1 MPETDRLLRYHDRKR
16 PMDTLHDENVF
27 LNALVNGIAAQF
39 GPLCE
44 IVLHDLK
51 DRPYDH
57 SIVAIQNGHI
67 TGRKIGDCGTNLG
80 LQVLQGTDKEGD
92 KYNYITQTKAGKILR
107 STSIY
112 IRNSKGEVIGALCIN
127 FDITDL
133 IMAEKTLAS
142 ITQHPGSIDRP
153 DRLDPTVVEVFTND
167 VNDLLDSLI
176 QESIAHAGK
185 PPALMT
191 KEDKIEGIRYLAQ
204 KGALLIK
211 KSGDRIAKF
220 YGISKYTLYSYLEE
234 TRTGDSKDL
243 NRPEIAGD

>member
-1 MPETDRLLRYHDRKR
+1 MPYTRIYMETIL
-16 PMDTLHDENVF
+16 EQNEF
-27 LNALVNGIAAQF
+27 LSALVNGLAAQF

-44 IVLHDLK
+44 VVLHDLK
-51 DRPYDH
+51 DQPYDH
-57 SIVAIQNGHI
+57 TIVAIKNGHV

-112 IRNSKGEVIGALCIN
+112 IRNPEGEVIGALCIN

-133 IMAEKTLAS
+133 IMAEKTLAAV
-142 ITQHPGSIDRP
+142 TQHPSSADRP
-153 DRLDPTVVEVFTND
+153 SPTVVEVFTND

-234 TRTGDSKDL
+234 TRTGDSRD
-243 NRPEIAGD
+243 

>member
-1 MPETDRLLRYHDRKR
+1 MQETDCAQRYRNCNNS
-16 PMDTLHDENVF
+16 METLHDENAF
-27 LNALVNGIAAQF
+27 LNALVNGLAAQF
-39 GPLCE
+39 GPRCE

-51 DRPYDH
+51 DQPYDH
-57 SIVAIQNGHI
+57 TIVAIQNGNV
-67 TGRKIGDCGTNLG
+67 TGRKVGDCGTNLG

-92 KYNYITQTKAGKILR
+92 KYNYITQTKAGNILR

-112 IRNSKGEVIGALCIN
+112 IRNKKDEVIGALCIN
-127 FDITDL
+127 FDITDF
-133 IMAEKTLAS
+133 IMAEKTLSS
-142 ITQHPGSIDRP
+142 ITQHPVSIDRP
-153 DRLDPTVVEVFTND
+153 ISPVVEVFTND

-191 KEDKIEGIRYLAQ
+191 KEDKMEGIKYLAQ

-220 YGISKYTLYSYLEE
+220 YGISKYTLYSYLEG
-234 TRTGDSKDL
+234 TRSGDPK
-243 NRPEIAGD
+243 N

>member
-1 MPETDRLLRYHDRKR
+1 ME
-16 PMDTLHDENVF
+16 TLHEENEF
-27 LNALVNGIAAQF
+27 LNALVDGLAAQF

-51 DRPYDH
+51 DKPYDH
-57 SIVAIQNGHI
+57 TIVAIKNGEI
-67 TGRKIGDCGTNLG
+67 TGRKVGDCGTNLG

-92 KYNYITQTKAGKILR
+92 KYNYITQTKSGKILR

-112 IRNSKGEVIGALCIN
+112 IRNAKREVIGALCIN
-127 FDITDL
+127 FDITEL
-133 IMAEKTLAS
+133 IMAEKTLAA
-142 ITQHPGSIDRP
+142 ITQHPANGDRQNP
-153 DRLDPTVVEVFTND
+153 PVVEVFTND

-191 KEDKIEGIRYLAQ
+191 KEDKIEGIKYLSQ

-234 TRTGDSKDL
+234 TRTEDSRD
-243 NRPEIAGD
+243 

>member
-1 MPETDRLLRYHDRKR
+1 ME
-16 PMDTLHDENVF
+16 TLHEEHEF
-27 LNALVNGIAAQF
+27 LNALVDGLAAQF

-51 DRPYDH
+51 DKPYDH
-57 SIVAIQNGHI
+57 TIVAIKNGEI
-67 TGRKIGDCGTNLG
+67 TGRKVGDCGTNLG

-92 KYNYITQTKAGKILR
+92 KYNYITQTKSGKILR

-112 IRNSKGEVIGALCIN
+112 IRNAKDEVIGALCIN
-127 FDITDL
+127 FDITNL
-133 IMAEKTLAS
+133 IMAEKTLTA
-142 ITQHPGSIDRP
+142 ITQHPGSADRQSP
-153 DRLDPTVVEVFTND
+153 PVVEVFTND

-191 KEDKIEGIRYLAQ
+191 KEDKVEGIKYLSQ

-234 TRTGDSKDL
+234 TRTEDS
-243 NRPEIAGD
+243 RE